1 MIKDIEVKTEQT
13 LEAMLAEL
21 EKIAATLEGGDQP
34 LEQALQLFENGIRLA
49 RHGQKRI
56 EAAEARIEIL
66 LGAGTA
72 QETLTAFDDAAGEP
86 RRGAPVRAET
96 ARSGPASPRVSA
108 STTPPMMSASSPR
121 ESLGESAMR
130 DNPPPI
136 EEDDLPF

>member
-1 MIKDIEVKTEQT
+1 MKAETVGPEQS

-49 RHGQKRI
+49 RTGQKRI

-72 QETLTAFDDAAGEP
+72 QETVKPFDDSREARIASESAKADDSREARIASGVGRP
-86 RRGAPVRAET
+86 TVR
-96 ARSGPASPRVSA
+96 PAQVS
-108 STTPPMMSASSPR
+108 SPMM
-121 ESLGESAMR
+121 G